1 MIGQKDRVSYNIEEL
16 QPVEAEMKRI
26 HEEAAAETARIE
38 NAARELKRVQ
48 YLTKVTD
55 SIMENMPDIGVT
67 IFGPQVNRD
76 MFKKL
81 SEPADALKIQCKDR
95 RMFEITEEMFD
106 TINFKCNTAL
116 PKDIQEQFFGK
127 EVLVCF
133 WKAPSEQDDVARI
146 LVKYARALTTPRPVT
161 PDDPD
166 ESHAGPIISPIDVK
180 VELEVGGTYSYTFYL
195 IYLSLSNNE

>member
-1 MIGQKDRVSYNIEEL
+1 MSYNLDEL
-16 QPVEAEMKRI
+16 QPIEAEMKRI
-26 HEEAAAETARIE
+26 LEEAAAETARIE
-38 NAARELKRVQ
+38 TAAKEMKRIQ

-55 SIMENMPDIGVT
+55 SIMENMPDIGIT

-106 TINFKCNTAL
+106 TINFKCNNAL
-116 PKDIQEQFFGK
+116 TKDVQERFFGK

-133 WKAPSEQDDVARI
+133 WKAPTEQDDVARI
-146 LVKYARALTTPRPVT
+146 LLKYARILTSPRPVS

-166 ESHAGPIISPIDVK
+166 ESHAAPLIVPIDIK
-180 VELEVGGTYSYTFYL
+180 VETEVGGTFILYYSNNLKL
-195 IYLSLSNNE
+195 IYLFIYILF